1 MKRLSTVTRSD
12 GTDGKKI
19 TEQPG
24 GSGDGNSY

>member
-1 MKRLSTVTRSD
+1 VTRSD